1 MGLRLGEALVKEGL
15 VTNQQLAKALER
27 QVIYGGRLGTNFIEL
42 GYLTEESLVKFLG
55 KVFGLPYADPKAFEG
70 IKREI
75 VDAITPE
82 MAERYLV
89 IPIDREP
96 KRLHLAMVNPTDLRV
111 IDEIRFITGF
121 EIVPYI
127 ASELRLLY
135 ALERYFGIRRQVR
148 FISPIWPI
156 QLMSDARN
164 AGPEVAAAKGTALAS
179 ELAGTETAPEAKPL
193 DKLSQRLV
201 EAKDREEI
209 ASVILE
215 SASASLKRVALFV
228 VKSNSIVG
236 WKGSGDQLSDEMMVQ
251 IELPLH
257 QPSIF
262 RTVIDGK
269 GFYRGTLSPVPQ
281 NLHFLEMMGKEIP
294 QEAIAFPLTIKGRV
308 VCILYGDDGDKSLL
322 LGDFEELKRVLL
334 KASMALEMLILKKK
348 ILEM

>member
-1 MGLRLGEALVKEGL
+1 MLMGLRMGEALVKEGL
-15 VTNQQLAKALER
+15 ITSQQLAKALER

-75 VDAITPE
+75 VDTITPE

-127 ASELRLLY
+127 SSELRLLY
-135 ALERYFGIRRQVR
+135 ALERYFNIQRPVR
-148 FISPIWPI
+148 FISII
-156 QLMSDARN
+156 SDARDSIL
-164 AGPEVAAAKGTALAS
+164 EVAALREDARASGAARAQLTA
-179 ELAGTETAPEAKPL
+179 EAKPL
-193 DKLSQRLV
+193 DALSGRLV
-201 EAKDREEI
+201 DAKDREEV
-209 ASVILE
+209 ASLILDF
-215 SASASLKRVALFV
+215 ASASLRRAALFV

-236 WKGSGDQLSDEMMVQ
+236 WKGTGNQLSDEIVAQ

-257 QPSIF
+257 QQSIF
-262 RTVIDGK
+262 RKVIDGK
-269 GFYRGTLSPVPQ
+269 EFYQGVLLPVPQ
-281 NLHFLEMMGKEIP
+281 NLHLLEMMGKEVP
-294 QEAIAFPLTIKGRV
+294 QEAIAFPLTIKGKV

-322 LGDFEELKRVLL
+322 LGDFDELKRVLL

>member
-1 MGLRLGEALVKEGL
+1 MGLRMGEALVKEGL
-15 VTNQQLAKALER
+15 ITSQQLAKALER

-75 VDAITPE
+75 VDTITPD

-127 ASELRLLY
+127 SSELRLLY
-135 ALERYFGIRRQVR
+135 ALERYFNIQRPVR
-148 FISPIWPI
+148 FISII
-156 QLMSDARN
+156 SDARDSIL
-164 AGPEVAAAKGTALAS
+164 EVAALREDARASGAARAQLTA
-179 ELAGTETAPEAKPL
+179 EAKPL
-193 DKLSQRLV
+193 DALSQRLV
-201 EAKDREEI
+201 DAKDREEV
-209 ASVILE
+209 ASLILDF
-215 SASASLKRVALFV
+215 ASANLRRAALFV

-236 WKGSGDQLSDEMMVQ
+236 WKGTGNQLSDEIVAQ

-257 QPSIF
+257 QQSIF
-262 RTVIDGK
+262 RKVIDGK
-269 GFYRGTLSPVPQ
+269 EFYQGVLLPVPQ
-281 NLHFLEMMGKEIP
+281 NLHLLEMMGKEVP
-294 QEAIAFPLTIKGRV
+294 QEAIAFPLTIKGKV

-322 LGDFEELKRVLL
+322 LGDFDELKRVLL
-334 KASMALEMLILKKK
+334 KASMALEMLILNKK

>member
-1 MGLRLGEALVKEGL
+1 MGLRMGEALVKEGL
-15 VTNQQLAKALER
+15 ITSQQLAKALER
-27 QVIYGGRLGTNFIEL
+27 QVFYGGRLGTNLIEL

-55 KVFGLPYADPKAFEG
+55 KVFGLPYAAPKALEG
-70 IKREI
+70 ITKE
-75 VDAITPE
+75 VVGTITPD

-96 KRLHLAMVNPTDLRV
+96 KRLHLAMVDPTDLRV

-127 ASELRLLY
+127 SSELSLLF
-135 ALERYFGIRRQVR
+135 ALERYFNIQRPVR
-148 FISPIWPI
+148 SISII
-156 QLMSDARN
+156 SD
-164 AGPEVAAAKGTALAS
+164 GLDSMPEVAALREDARASGAARAQLTA
-179 ELAGTETAPEAKPL
+179 EVRPL
-193 DKLSQRLV
+193 DALSQKLV
-201 EAKDREEI
+201 DAKDREEV
-209 ASVILE
+209 ASLIMDF
-215 SASASLKRVALFV
+215 ASAGLRRAGLFV

-236 WKGSGDQLSDEMMVQ
+236 WKGTGNQLSDEIVAQ

-257 QPSIF
+257 QQSIF

-269 GFYRGTLSPVPQ
+269 EFYQGVLLPVPQ
-281 NLHFLEMMGKEIP
+281 NLHLLEMMGKEVP
-294 QEAIAFPLTIKGRV
+294 QEAIAFPLTIKGKV

-322 LGDFEELKRVLL
+322 LGDFDELKRVLL

>member
-15 VTNQQLAKALER
+15 ITSQQLAKGLER

-42 GYLTEESLVKFLG
+42 GYVTEESLVKFLG
-55 KVFGLPYADPKAFEG
+55 KVFGVPYADPKAFEG
-70 IKREI
+70 IKRE
-75 VDAITPE
+75 VVNAITRE
-82 MAERYLV
+82 MAARYLV

-111 IDEIRFITGF
+111 MDEIRFITGY

-135 ALERYFGIRRQVR
+135 ALEKYFGIQRPYR
-148 FISPIWPI
+148 FVSVITDV
-156 QLMSDARN
+156 SDSITEAAVPSIVVSGLGATKAR
-164 AGPEVAAAKGTALAS
+164 L
-179 ELAGTETAPEAKPL
+179 GTEPVGSME
-193 DKLSQRLV
+193 KLSQRLV
-201 EAKDREEI
+201 ESRDREEI
-209 ASVILE
+209 ASIILE
-215 SASASLKRVALFV
+215 FASSVLKRAALFV
-228 VKSNSIVG
+228 VKSNSIAG
-236 WKGSGDQLSDEMMVQ
+236 WRGSGDRLGDEMLSQ

-262 RTVIDGK
+262 RTVIERK
-269 GFYRGTLSPVPQ
+269 EFYQGLLLPVPQ
-281 NLHFLEMMGKEIP
+281 NLHLLEMMGDEVP
-294 QEAIAFPLTIKGRV
+294 QEAIAFPLAIKGKV

-322 LGDFEELKRVLL
+322 LGDFEDLKRILL

>member
-1 MGLRLGEALVKEGL
+1 MGLRLGEALIKEGL
-15 VTNQQLAKALER
+15 ITNQQLAKALER

-42 GYLTEESLVKFLG
+42 GYLTEESLVRFLG
-55 KVFGLPYADPKAFEG
+55 KVFGLPYADPKVFEG

-111 IDEIRFITGF
+111 IDEIRFVTGF

-135 ALERYFGIRRQVR
+135 ALERYFGIQRPAR
-148 FISPIWPI
+148 FISIIADSRDNIPGG
-156 QLMSDARN
+156 D
-164 AGPEVAAAKGTALAS
+164 AAKGTVLAS
-179 ELAGTETAPEAKPL
+179 ELAGTEPAPEAKPL
-193 DKLSQRLV
+193 DKRSQRLL

-236 WKGSGDQLSDEMMVQ
+236 WKGLGDQLSDEMMAQ

-262 RTVIDGK
+262 RTVIVAK
-269 GFYRGTLSPVPQ
+269 EFYQGAFLSVPQ
-281 NLHFLEMMGKEIP
+281 NLHFLEMMGNEVP

-322 LGDFEELKRVLL
+322 LGDFDELKRVLL